1 MNCSV
6 AYWGSLSVNANGGKW
21 WPFLNL
27 FHLQSDVLNFSYSL
41 VQTMKIEVDCESLT
55 HLVQLASVLSVWH
68 LFGSFL
74 SYAYFIKMHYRHIF
88 PSVRNIRQ

>member
-1 MNCSV
+1 M
-6 AYWGSLSVNANGGKW
+6 NANGKKW

-27 FHLQSDVLNFSYSL
+27 FRLQSNVLNFSYSL

-55 HLVQLASVLSVWH
+55 NLVQLASLLSVWH

-74 SYAYFIKMHYRHIF
+74 LYAYFIKMHYGHIF
-88 PSVRNIRQ
+88 PFVRNTSQ